1 MKLTFLNAHLQWIP
15 EYPLS
20 SVALRVR
27 IDSSEIICDGGW
39 GSDDQIVHFQREIQ
53 LRDDVYVGGQFTFHV
68 DLVALLNETGS
79 ESRTIGSGVCTL
91 FAEDTNERTRMIAL
105 INTKMK
111 IIMAQL
117 LVSVTPHSVLAEG
130 QPDVAI
136 SVQADGILTLPV
148 MDIAHEG
155 TYSEAENEN
164 EKSFSFSS
172 SRASCLT
179 TQPTM
184 KTQKKSNPV
193 PSNADVNLKLGA
205 GKDSC
210 KLDVPPAQGEVDSDN
225 VEISLPLDR
234 TVKSTEVKNESYR
247 LSIEDVRKPSRM
259 LQDNTFQAMKTIS
272 EKVLKSDYELG
283 DGVDAERNTFKKSNL
298 IPPDPLELGSSSESD
313 SDSEEHVREKNSK
326 SLKLA
331 GKHLKSNNLLNTS
344 QQLKVTEACQRVKA
358 VIQKNKNSNEK
369 RKSVLMEKKSV
380 NKSHTR
386 RVHQSDNMRTR
397 PKEETEFT
405 GSSDPIFDM
414 QNRLRA
420 AEKRRAQILQSTKEK
435 ARQLA
440 LKDTIKSEAIKKAIL
455 HSSLE
460 FNKLRNKFD
469 KRNSVLDREHA
480 AQEAKFRCGRGRR
493 NVRTYS
499 SNGSH
504 DSCGEMEGSRSFNAF
519 PPAVTART
527 TSRNNYSEAG
537 RVSSASEGREY
548 ERRSVTAIP
557 YSNLRLRSQSLGRER
572 EKEKDRVTTG
582 VKYDDVKAE
591 YTAAAAE
598 DVAHT
603 AQTTMKN
610 SYRAA
615 DTSRRMKHQQVQSQ
629 RDPLQPDLE
638 GTAVEPTVRSGIS
651 KSSNRIK
658 ELESDTFG
666 EYAADLTG
674 HHNQNLLI
682 TLVLDRVEAIK
693 SRIPT
698 SSKADVK
705 NMLIMIERLVTL
717 AIALNAIVKID
728 TAASGRSK
736 KALNAVP
743 GSDDVAVKDLRSATP
758 SSVQPNITQ
767 IEPKPSSNVQENTVN
782 IPLRNP
788 SCDWE
793 RSILKPTGEE
803 YSKFSNIATIKAVPI
818 LTRTLDP
825 SIPLTHDKDAVNITA
840 EDSFYSLESVASS
853 SSSVSSADSLE
864 EMSEKFSFE
873 RKRSTTNEA
882 ILAYHPMQDGTVDVR
897 KSSIRDSELHDK
909 RIDKKDEGGWV
920 PEKGKVGVWSNTSS
934 SSSSSD
940 NKSSQS
946 TGSTG
951 STVSSVDILI
961 KNNMKARSSIITRC
975 TAPVIHHHNHSPPRT
990 PAERVDPFKAVNMME
1005 SLPQKRAITRERSSG
1020 DVGLDVD
1027 AVAFIGSGAGT
1038 YQWSGSGPGT
1048 GVGSEAST
1056 GSGTGDVSS
1065 DIALVSRAIDNL
1077 QVRQLRYPS
1086 HTSTFFAAFPVRA
1099 HLLYCFVFFNA
1110 RVFLWK
1116 DNNATAT
1123 IAYSCHILRCI
1134 SSDCA

>member
-53 LRDDVYVGGQFTFHV
+53 LMDDVYVGGQFTFHV
-68 DLVALLNETGS
+68 DLIALLSETGS

-91 FAEDTNERTRMIAL
+91 FAEDTNKRTRMIAL

-117 LVSVTPHSVLAEG
+117 LVSVTPYSVLAED

-136 SVQADGILTLPV
+136 SLQADGLSTLPV
-148 MDIAHEG
+148 MNIAHEG
-155 TYSEAENEN
+155 KYSEAENEN
-164 EKSFSFSS
+164 ENEKCFSFSS

-184 KTQKKSNPV
+184 KTHKKGTPV
-193 PSNADVNLKLGA
+193 PSDADVKLKLGT

-210 KLDVPPAQGEVDSDN
+210 KLDVPPVQGEVAADN
-225 VEISLPLDR
+225 VEINPPLER
-234 TVKSTEVKNESYR
+234 TVKSTEGKNESYR

-259 LQDNTFQAMKTIS
+259 LKDNTFQAMQTIS
-272 EKVLKSDYELG
+272 EKVLKSGYERG
-283 DGVDAERNTFKKSNL
+283 DRVDAERNTFKKKSNL
-298 IPPDPLELGSSSESD
+298 IPMDPLELGSSSESD
-313 SDSEEHVREKNSK
+313 SDSEEYVREKNFK

-331 GKHLKSNNLLNTS
+331 GKRLKSENLLNNS

-358 VIQKNKNSNEK
+358 IIQKNKTSNEK
-369 RKSVLMEKKSV
+369 RRSGLIEKKSV
-380 NKSHTR
+380 SKSPNR
-386 RVHQSDNMRTR
+386 AVHQSDNMRTR
-397 PKEETEFT
+397 PKEETEFS
-405 GSSDPIFDM
+405 GSSDPIFNM

-420 AEKRRAQILQSTKEK
+420 AEIRRAQILLNTKEK

-440 LKDTIKSEAIKKAIL
+440 LKDSIKSEAIKKAIL

-469 KRNSVLDREHA
+469 KRNSDLDREQT
-480 AQEAKFRCGRGRR
+480 AQEAKLRCSRGRR

-499 SNGSH
+499 VNRGH
-504 DSCGEMEGSRSFNAF
+504 DSYGEMERSRSFDAV
-519 PPAVTART
+519 PPAVTAR
-527 TSRNNYSEAG
+527 SGRNNY
-537 RVSSASEGREY
+537 RVADSVACTSEGREY

-572 EKEKDRVTTG
+572 EKEKDRDTTG
-582 VKYDDVKAE
+582 VRYDDLRAE
-591 YTAAAAE
+591 YAAAAAAAE

-603 AQTTMKN
+603 AQTTMQHPLR
-610 SYRAA
+610 SAE
-615 DTSRRMKHQQVQSQ
+615 TSRRMKHQQVRSPC
-629 RDPLQPDLE
+629 DPLQPDLE
-638 GTAVEPTVRSGIS
+638 GTAVESTVRSGIS
-651 KSSNRIK
+651 RPSNRIK

-705 NMLIMIERLVTL
+705 NMLVMIERLVTL

-728 TAASGRSK
+728 TAAGGNRKKVLNTVTSGDD
-736 KALNAVP
+736 AAVM
-743 GSDDVAVKDLRSATP
+743 DRCSATHSP
-758 SSVQPNITQ
+758 VQPNIMQ
-767 IEPKPSSNVQENTVN
+767 MEPKPSSKVQEDTANK
-782 IPLRNP
+782 PLRNP
-788 SCDWE
+788 SCDSE
-793 RSILKPTGEE
+793 CNILKSKGEG
-803 YSKFSNIATIKAVPI
+803 YSTFSNTATVKVVPV

-825 SIPLTHDKDAVNITA
+825 PILLTHSKDVVNISA

-864 EMSEKFSFE
+864 EMGEKLSYE
-873 RKRSTTNEA
+873 RKKITTIEA
-882 ILAYHPMQDGTVDVR
+882 ILASHPIRSRAVDIKER
-897 KSSIRDSELHDK
+897 SFRENELHDE
-909 RIDKKDEGGWV
+909 RIDKKDEGGGV
-920 PEKGKVGVWSNTSS
+920 PEKGKAGVCSNASS

-940 NKSSQS
+940 SSSSQS

-975 TAPVIHHHNHSPPRT
+975 TAPVIHHHNHSPPRS
-990 PAERVDPFKAVNMME
+990 PATRVDPFRAVNMME
-1005 SLPQKRAITRERSSG
+1005 SIPQKRTVIRERRID
-1020 DVGLDVD
+1020 DVDLDVD
-1027 AVAFIGSGAGT
+1027 AVASIGSGAGT
-1038 YQWSGSGPGT
+1038 YQSGT
-1048 GVGSEAST
+1048 GLWSEAST
-1056 GSGTGDVSS
+1056 GLGTGDVSS

-1077 QVRQLRYPS
+1077 QVRQSQYP
-1086 HTSTFFAAFPVRA
+1086 
-1099 HLLYCFVFFNA
+1099 
-1110 RVFLWK
+1110 
-1116 DNNATAT
+1116 
-1123 IAYSCHILRCI
+1123 
-1134 SSDCA
+1134 